1 MKGAKRELG
10 EPSLKLRSITKR
22 SRSSTK
28 HSRDGEAIDAEASF
42 EHYCQPTEL
51 YNCLML
57 RAKENASFLNRC
69 LNYRIKARNKRIN
82 LGVEFH
88 HVYTLEETPN
98 AANLS
103 AQDEKDNCCT
113 LRPIDIPIVQIK
125 MTVSVSLRMNETE
138 KYAVPLYVCLGRQFQ
153 NNNDEECADADYQLS
168 GMFRFQN
175 SSEIDGDTVNAMF
188 NLPEINKF
196 TEEAKSGSLYILVF
210 TTVKDKNSSCEA
222 NADLVP
228 SDKCEIYFN

>member
-1 MKGAKRELG
+1 
-10 EPSLKLRSITKR
+10 
-22 SRSSTK
+22 
-28 HSRDGEAIDAEASF
+28 
-42 EHYCQPTEL
+42 
-51 YNCLML
+51 
-57 RAKENASFLNRC
+57 
-69 LNYRIKARNKRIN
+69 
-82 LGVEFH
+82 
-88 HVYTLEETPN
+88 
-98 AANLS
+98 
-103 AQDEKDNCCT
+103 
-113 LRPIDIPIVQIK
+113 